1 MWQELL
7 LGMTKNHAMLELEHL
22 VGSPVEIA
30 AKLNAAFDSHRQWE
44 TVSQAGK
51 GNQIVLHAIHKTKLF
66 GFVDDLRIELTG
78 DEDGNTKLYASSRSR
93 IGKGDL
99 GQNARN
105 LRELEGLLKL

>member
-1 MWQELL
+1 MWHDLIR
-7 LGMTKNHAMLELEHL
+7 GMTVNHAMLELEEL
-22 VGSPVEIA
+22 SGSPVEIA

-51 GNQIVLHAIHKTKLF
+51 GDRMVLHAIHKSRLL
-66 GFVDDLRIELTG
+66 GFIDDLRIELTQ
-78 DEDGNTKLYASSRSR
+78 DERGKTRVYASSRSR

-105 LRELEGLLKL
+105 LRELESWI